1 MNAIILE
8 DTTLRDGE
16 QSPGVAFS
24 KERKIA
30 IFSSLIEAGI
40 KWIEVGIPAMGG
52 DELDTIETLLERK
65 NEGMLV
71 AWNRGVKNDV
81 IQSLKLGFDAIHI
94 GLPTSNNHLGDNLKK
109 DRTWLLKTASEL
121 IKLAKDSG
129 VFVSV
134 SAEDVGRSELSFVE
148 EYAAHVAESGADRIR
163 LSDTV
168 GILTP
173 ERYGAIVGRVKRAS
187 GIAVQCHAHNDFG
200 LATANTLAGIQAGA
214 TFFHAT
220 VNGIG
225 ERAGMP
231 DLAQCVLALKI
242 LYNIDLGVDETKLI
256 SLSQVVAQATRVKC
270 YPWQPIIGENVF
282 AHESGIHA
290 DGILKNNT
298 SFEPFLPELVGGV
311 RRIVIGKH
319 SGRAALKYVLQSLGV
334 MFTDSELIECLRLT
348 RALSIKIERGL
359 RDEELLGVV
368 AAVRQGSCFNK

>member
-81 IQSLKLGFDAIHI
+81 TQSLKLGFDAIHI

-121 IKLAKDSG
+121 IKLAKDSA

-173 ERYGAIVGRVKRAS
+173 ERYGTIVGRVKRAS

-242 LYNIDLGVDETKLI
+242 LYNIPG
-256 SLSQVVAQATRVKC
+256 
-270 YPWQPIIGENVF
+270 N
-282 AHESGIHA
+282 
-290 DGILKNNT
+290 
-298 SFEPFLPELVGGV
+298 
-311 RRIVIGKH
+311 
-319 SGRAALKYVLQSLGV
+319 
-334 MFTDSELIECLRLT
+334 
-348 RALSIKIERGL
+348 
-359 RDEELLGVV
+359 
-368 AAVRQGSCFNK
+368 